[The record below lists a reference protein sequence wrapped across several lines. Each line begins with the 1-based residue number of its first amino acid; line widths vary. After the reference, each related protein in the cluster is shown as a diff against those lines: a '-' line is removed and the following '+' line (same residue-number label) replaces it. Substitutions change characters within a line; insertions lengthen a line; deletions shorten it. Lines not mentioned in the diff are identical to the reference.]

1 MMTLHNIT
9 KWRTLTFF
17 AITLLLSSCNIQKQ
31 VWFSDIQQK
40 HEKIDDGISRVYID
54 KYGYVYPENQYVSKD
69 KFFDPKNNGSDLKE
83 LTTNGN
89 LWDYYKNDSA
99 EYHQLAAKYKV
110 IIKKIDSVAFDAI
123 QENIITQHVD
133 QLKEKLGKSEDNT
146 LVVLVHGFN
155 VEDGTE
161 DFNFLKKEINTYKT
175 NDYVYLDVYW
185 DGNTTG
191 NLAAPLKTIWGKAQ
205 LNSGYVAMALRRIL
219 AKMDTNTRIKI
230 IAHSLGSSVTT
241 GALFSTY
248 SKFKYPPVDLIKENL
263 KYPTSNA
270 RDIRLGLI
278 APAIPGENTFVN
290 FFERGQVHI
299 NKETNT
305 ISKIVLGIN
314 INDIA
319 VSKAIRMSKK
329 MGSTSLGGDK
339 DEYENTKAML
349 VKKLQYTQNEAD
361 QLLQK
366 VEFTNAPKYKSAH
379 GIKYYFMQDDKKND
393 FLKAIFD

>member
-1 MMTLHNIT
+1 MKQYNIAN
-9 KWRTLTFF
+9 WQTLTLFVG
-17 AITLLLSSCNIQKQ
+17 ILLLSSCNIQKQ

-40 HEKIDDGISRVYID
+40 NEKSDDGISRVYID

-69 KFFDPKNNGSDLKE
+69 KFFDPKNNGSHLKE

-99 EYHQLAAKYKV
+99 EYHQLAAKYN
-110 IIKKIDSVAFDAI
+110 INTKKIDSVAFDAI

-133 QLKEKLGKSEDNT
+133 QLKEKLGKSKDNT

-161 DFNFLKKEINTYKT
+161 DFNFLKKEINAYTT

-185 DGNTTG
+185 DGNTAG
-191 NLAAPLKTIWGKAQ
+191 KFAAPLKTIWGTAQ

-219 AKMDTNTRIKI
+219 AKMDNNTKIKI

-241 GALFSTY
+241 GALFNTY
-248 SKFKYPPVDLIKENL
+248 SKFKNPPADLIKENL

-270 RDIRLGLI
+270 RDIKLGLI

-305 ISKIVLGIN
+305 INKIVLGIN

-319 VSKAIRMSKK
+319 VKKGIRMSKK

-339 DEYENTKAML
+339 DEYKNTKAML
-349 VKKLQYTQNEAD
+349 VNKLQYTQSEAD
-361 QLLQK
+361 QLLEK
-366 VEFTNAPKYKSAH
+366 VDFSNKTKHKSAH
-379 GIKYYFMQDDKKND
+379 GIKCYFMQNEKKVD
-393 FLKAIFD
+393 FLKAMFD